1 MKSSI
6 SFCRVGTRK
15 SALARTQSQ
24 TIADLL
30 QAGGLPCDLV
40 EIVSEGDRDRINPL
54 YAIETDAPG
63 LFCKQLE
70 EALLADQIDI
80 AVHSLKD
87 LPTTQPAGLFVA
99 AIPPRVGAADC
110 LIVHPDR
117 VAAGE
122 PLGLPRGASV
132 GTSSLRREA
141 QLLDARP
148 DLNVSSLRG
157 NVPSRVAQVREGKLD
172 AAVLAAAGLER
183 LGLDLTGVVKMELD
197 PQRFVPAPGQGAL
210 AIEARSN
217 GTLDLKNRLAVLN
230 HAPTATAVRIE
241 RQIMRDLEGGCTLPL
256 GVLCSPSADG
266 WSVRAFLG
274 IAKNRAEARRDWVSF
289 HRFDISGS
297 REETLVAETVQYLKG
312 RK

>member
-1 MKSSI
+1 MKSSV

-24 TIADLL
+24 GIADQL

-40 EIVSEGDRDRINPL
+40 EIVSEGDRDRVNPL

-70 EALLADQIDI
+70 EALLADSIDI

-87 LPTTQPAGLFVA
+87 LPTTQPEGLFVA

-110 LIVHPDR
+110 LLVHPSR
-117 VAAGE
+117 IAKGE
-122 PLGLPRGASV
+122 LLQLARGAHI

-141 QLLDARP
+141 QFLDARP
-148 DLNVSSLRG
+148 DLHVSSLRG

-172 AAVLAAAGLER
+172 GAVLASAGLER
-183 LGLDLTGVVKMELD
+183 LGLDLTGVVRIDLD
-197 PQRFVPAPGQGAL
+197 PTCFVPAPGQGAL
-210 AIEARSN
+210 AIEARTHC
-217 GTLDLKNRLAVLN
+217 TLDLKERLAVLN
-230 HAPTATAVRIE
+230 HAPTQTAVRIE
-241 RQIMRDLEGGCTLPL
+241 RRIMRDLEGGCTLPL
-256 GVLCSPSADG
+256 GVLCTPTSNG
-266 WSVRAFLG
+266 WQVHAFLG
-274 IAKNRAEARRDWVSF
+274 IAKNRGEARRDWVSF

-297 REETLVAETVQYLKG
+297 REDTLVAETVQYLKG

>member
-24 TIADLL
+24 GIADLL

-40 EIVSEGDRDRINPL
+40 EIISEGDRDRVNPL
-54 YAIETDAPG
+54 YAMETDAPG

-87 LPTTQPAGLFVA
+87 LPTTQPQGLYVA
-99 AIPPRVGAADC
+99 AVPPRVGASDC
-110 LIVHPDR
+110 LLIHPSR
-117 VAAGE
+117 VNDAE
-122 PLGLPRGASV
+122 PLGLPRGASL

-141 QLLDARP
+141 EFLDARP

-172 AAVLAAAGLER
+172 AAVLASAGLER
-183 LGLDLTGVVKMELD
+183 LGLDLTGIVRVDLD
-197 PQRFVPAPGQGAL
+197 PHRFVPAPGQGAL
-210 AIEARSN
+210 AIEARTN
-217 GTLDLKNRLAVLN
+217 GTLDLKDRLKALN
-230 HAPTATAVRIE
+230 HPPSETAVRIE
-241 RQIMRDLEGGCTLPL
+241 RRIMRDLEGGCTLPL
-256 GVLCSPSADG
+256 GVLCVPSADG

-274 IAKNRAEARRDWVSF
+274 IAKNRGEARRDWVSF

-297 REETLVAETVQYLKG
+297 REDTLVTETVQYLKG